1 MLTGYTSSTHVQTYG
16 ANYFFDRFTYRT
28 IVRSSFSPHHRAKR
42 GAETDWAG
50 NIAWDEH
57 MIGEYNHFCQ
67 ETMWKPEK
75 SMLYHINSND
85 ALHLNLKEFGV
96 DFPVDDFNQALLT
109 SEAVK
114 TYLVKAYDGELET
127 DKLPLAPSPEE
138 LQEGK
143 VKTCKVSP
151 YYSLEGEGVGSVKV
165 IAVEQCCLRCLD
177 QPKCKSFSY
186 NENTK
191 MCDMKGGTVKE
202 VETPQEPNMAG
213 YRG

>member
-85 ALHLNLKEFGV
+85 ALRDEGAMYAERLRAQGKLITLSECESDHMGIMPGV
-96 DFPVDDFNQALLT
+96 MSNGGPCEGAKRDNSPLT
-109 SEAVK
+109 TCTAC
-114 TYLVKAYDGELET
+114 AQ
-127 DKLPLAPSPEE
+127 LA
-138 LQEGK
+138 
-143 VKTCKVSP
+143 
-151 YYSLEGEGVGSVKV
+151 
-165 IAVEQCCLRCLD
+165 A
-177 QPKCKSFSY
+177 
-186 NENTK
+186 
-191 MCDMKGGTVKE
+191 
-202 VETPQEPNMAG
+202 
-213 YRG
+213 